1 MLKEESLMVN
11 PRLRDFSNAQRNIIN
26 IVFKKRGSRDK
37 GKSKTNFLYEKTFRS
52 LPKIKYDPVK
62 KDKYST
68 DLINYFEKKKH
79 LSFYKGANISVS
91 SIIYDSNPTTVSNCI
106 KNLSISSR
114 KINMRKNKSQTNI
127 FDDYFN
133 INNINDADTKKKKKE
148 EQIKS
153 TINPYLDITK
163 LTYKTDITSIR
174 NRFSLLFTKEFDL
187 FDKFI
192 PSLYTLKFE
201 NDKKAILSQLHNNS
215 LSCIKYLSSTFLD
228 QEIEHFKVNETNLTS
243 ILTNLL
249 NLFTYNNKINNYL
262 IKHTKKF
269 MMETNQEKQNK
280 KDIFEVKDNI
290 KINELMK
297 KIELKD
303 EIIKKIKQEKF
314 KEYNEYM
321 VNMYKLRDEKRDLV
335 RLLLLNQNY
344 YNKYQDSQKELKEK
358 NNIIIQ
364 KNIDYKSLMKKN
376 FFEKA
381 QLEEGLTD
389 LENMLKP
396 IKEENKI
403 MKEKIGDFENNES
416 MFDEILKN
424 KNEIINRLKENLMM
438 KEEEL
443 NKYLYD
449 LNKIKYQYD
458 KLSYNYIALKSRYKY
473 FDDNENKMI
482 NGDYNDEI

>member
-1 MLKEESLMVN
+1 MIK
-11 PRLRDFSNAQRNIIN
+11 PRLRDFSTAQRNIIN
-26 IVFKKRGSRDK
+26 IVYKKGASRNK
-37 GKSKTNFLYEKTFRS
+37 GESKSNFLFGNTFRS

-62 KDKYST
+62 KDTYSP

-280 KDIFEVKDNI
+280 KDLFEVKDNI

-403 MKEKIGDFENNES
+403 MKEKIGDLENNES
-416 MFDEILKN
+416 MYDEILKN